1 MPVALAVCGS
11 FPAYYGSF
19 RNILFDFSAN
29 SCCDGEMVQFVA
41 PYLAGTAT
49 LIDYPVRRFPRSVAS
64 VGRVKSASRHQG
76 GGAPA
81 RGEQGGRRSNVRRR
95 AGTRTRHLHQ
105 LGCLLGRQG
114 ARRLGHRGASPG
126 QDPVTGSF
134 EIIALK
140 RSFPRWGKLTARLT
154 ESSLICKERTNAIST
169 ISPPYDFF
177 VSS

>member
-1 MPVALAVCGS
+1 VPVALAVCGS

-64 VGRVKSASRHQG
+64 VGRVKSVSRHQG

-81 RGEQGGRRSNVRRR
+81 RESRADGARTCAVAQGRAPVTSTSWAASSGDKALAGSDIGGRVP
-95 AGTRTRHLHQ
+95 ARTP
-105 LGCLLGRQG
+105 
-114 ARRLGHRGASPG
+114 SP
-126 QDPVTGSF
+126 DLS
-134 EIIALK
+134 K
-140 RSFPRWGKLTARLT
+140 
-154 ESSLICKERTNAIST
+154 SS
-169 ISPPYDFF
+169 P
-177 VSS
+177 